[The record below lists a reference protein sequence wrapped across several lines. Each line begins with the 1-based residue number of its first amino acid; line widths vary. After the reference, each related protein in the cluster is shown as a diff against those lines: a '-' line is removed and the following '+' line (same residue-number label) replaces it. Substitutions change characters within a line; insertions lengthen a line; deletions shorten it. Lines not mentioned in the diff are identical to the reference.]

1 MAQTLQHRRNTTTGL
16 QTERGS
22 EGEIFMDTTKKTLV
36 VMDGV
41 TNGGTP
47 LAKEA
52 DIPTAVSELTND
64 VGYITSSSVFSGV
77 YADLTNKP
85 TLFDG
90 QYSSLSGIPSTF
102 TPASHNQDFSTITNT
117 PTTISGY
124 GITDAFVQGSSE
136 IEVGNTH
143 TIFAISDTILGL
155 GPNNFRIDFGTSLQ
169 NWANLEN
176 ADVIRLKPD
185 TELRIILADGSDWG
199 FGTGGGIDF
208 PDFTTQTTAYTG
220 PQTSI
225 SGEAGSDLELSS
237 NNDVNIN
244 TSVGNENH
252 VFEFKGDGTFY
263 MAKNP
268 IGNTS
273 IISTPRNDYN
283 ANLNLA
289 SALDVIIT
297 SNEASGSL
305 ENWTFKTTGALE
317 FPDGSTQTTAWP
329 GSVSFVGNGTSF
341 AYVPIANGNIVF
353 SVNSEIPVAVI
364 DEDGLVINKIISGAI
379 SGMDLTITT
388 DYNSNM
394 DLSGDIL
401 IDADDQATS
410 SGVVFLGSQSGK
422 VSIGR
427 TGGGETDIYG
437 NVEFNNGNTFFQSGQ
452 TVTINTTDF
461 YVNEIHGRNSD
472 DLVLTGGASDGSV
485 IINGD
490 GTGQV
495 QIDQVA
501 GGGVW
506 IGKTDGTGADIQTYS
521 RLQVR
526 RGIINPYQ
534 SKVNATGVVVHD
546 CDDGHL
552 FYHLNPAADWT
563 VNLTNFRSFNTMS
576 TTITLVVEQ
585 GVSSAYLPLTLQIA
599 GSAQTIKWLNNSDP
613 SGTVNKTDIV
623 TFTIFDK
630 STGYNV
636 LGECRT
642 YG

>member
-52 DIPTAVSELTND
+52 DIPTAVSALTND
-64 VGYITSSSVFSGV
+64 VGYITSSSAFSGV
-77 YADLTNKP
+77 YDDLTGKPTLFSGVYDDLTGKPTLFSGVYDDLSGKP

-90 QYSSLSGIPSTF
+90 AFSSLSGV
-102 TPASHNQDFSTITNT
+102 
-117 PTTISGY
+117 PTTLTGY
-124 GITDAFVQGSSE
+124 GITDAFDGEFNSLLNSPFTYNSNE
-136 IEVGNTH
+136 ISVNTAVIDFGTGTTIDMQNCSVLLSGATITDFRTDSLGVGNTH
-143 TIFAISDTILGL
+143 SISAVDDYTMQF
-155 GPNNFRIDFGTSLQ
+155 GPNDARIYFGTSIQDYVQIQ
-169 NWANLEN
+169 NIEQ
-176 ADVIRLKPD
+176 
-185 TELRIILADGSDWG
+185 IILSPNTAVSI
-199 FGTGGGIDF
+199 TL
-208 PDFTTQTTAYTG
+208 PDQN
-220 PQTSI
+220 Q
-225 SGEAGSDLELSS
+225 
-237 NNDVNIN
+237 
-244 TSVGNENH
+244 
-252 VFEFKGDGTFY
+252 
-263 MAKNP
+263 
-268 IGNTS
+268 
-273 IISTPRNDYN
+273 
-283 ANLNLA
+283 
-289 SALDVIIT
+289 
-297 SNEASGSL
+297 
-305 ENWTFKTTGALE
+305 WTFGLNGE
-317 FPDGSTQTTAWP
+317 LQFPDGSTQTTAWP

-341 AYVPIANGNIVF
+341 VWVPIANGDIVF
-353 SVNSEIPVAVI
+353 SVNGDSPVAVV
-364 DEDGLVINKIISGAI
+364 DQDGLVVNKIISGAT
-379 SGMDLTITT
+379 SGLDLTITT

-506 IGKTDGTGADIQTYS
+506 IGKIDGTGSDIQAYS
-521 RLQVR
+521 RLRVH

-599 GSAQTIKWLNNSDP
+599 GSAQTIKWLNNSVP

-630 STGYNV
+630 GTGYNV